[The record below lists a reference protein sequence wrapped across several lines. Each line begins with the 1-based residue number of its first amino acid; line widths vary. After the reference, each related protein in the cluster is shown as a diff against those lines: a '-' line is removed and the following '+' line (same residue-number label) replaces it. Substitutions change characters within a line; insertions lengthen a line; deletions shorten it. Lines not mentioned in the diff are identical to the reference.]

1 MSKGGQGAR
10 DLSADKARALA
21 LFPVSRETQDRLD
34 QFVETLLRWQD
45 RLNLI
50 ANSTI
55 GEIWTRHIADSLQLL
70 PLAPQARTWVD
81 LGSGGGFPGMVVA
94 CALAEEAGTRVHL
107 VESNG
112 KKAAFLREAVRAT
125 GTPVVVHAIRAEKFG
140 ESCAE
145 PVDAV
150 TARALAPLKT
160 LCDQAFPFIS
170 RGAIGLFPKGQ
181 DVDAELTEAA
191 KYWRLE
197 AFKSAQQDQ
206 SRRFDRPD
214 SRSRGS
220 IERQIR
226 LGADSGGL
234 RGHRSTNGKLPMTE
248 SATSNQPA
256 DTPVVAFDKPAVK
269 PGSARPRVLGIAN
282 QKGGVGKTTTAINLG
297 TALAAIGE
305 HVLIV
310 DLDPQGNASTGLG
323 IERKSRRT
331 STYDVLTGAAPMR
344 DAVLQT
350 AVPQLYIAPS
360 TLDLS
365 GLELEIGQQ
374 RDRAFRLRNALRQ
387 LNTGVR
393 PYDFTYVLVDCPP
406 SLNLLT
412 VNAMAAADSILVPL
426 QCEFFALEGLSQLL
440 KTVEQVKTTLNPTL
454 SIHGI
459 VLTMYDSRNNL
470 SNQVVADVR
479 QFMGNKV
486 YETIIPRNVRISEA
500 PSYGKP
506 VLVYDLKCVGSEA
519 YLRLATE
526 IIQREKALKA
536 G

>member
-1 MSKGGQGAR
+1 
-10 DLSADKARALA
+10 
-21 LFPVSRETQDRLD
+21 
-34 QFVETLLRWQD
+34 
-45 RLNLI
+45 
-50 ANSTI
+50 
-55 GEIWTRHIADSLQLL
+55 
-70 PLAPQARTWVD
+70 
-81 LGSGGGFPGMVVA
+81 
-94 CALAEEAGTRVHL
+94 
-107 VESNG
+107 
-112 KKAAFLREAVRAT
+112 
-125 GTPVVVHAIRAEKFG
+125 
-140 ESCAE
+140 
-145 PVDAV
+145 
-150 TARALAPLKT
+150 
-160 LCDQAFPFIS
+160 
-170 RGAIGLFPKGQ
+170 
-181 DVDAELTEAA
+181 
-191 KYWRLE
+191 
-197 AFKSAQQDQ
+197 
-206 SRRFDRPD
+206 
-214 SRSRGS
+214 
-220 IERQIR
+220 
-226 LGADSGGL
+226 
-234 RGHRSTNGKLPMTE
+234 MTE
-248 SATSNQPA
+248 SPVSNQPA
-256 DTPVVAFDKPAVK
+256 DTPVVAFGKPAVK
-269 PGSARPRVLGIAN
+269 TDSARPRVLGIAN

-331 STYDVLTGAAPMR
+331 STYDVLTGAAPVR

-387 LNTGVR
+387 LNTGAR
-393 PYDFTYVLVDCPP
+393 PFDFNYVLVDCPP

-440 KTVEQVKTTLNPTL
+440 RTVEQVKTTLNPTL

>member
-1 MSKGGQGAR
+1 
-10 DLSADKARALA
+10 
-21 LFPVSRETQDRLD
+21 
-34 QFVETLLRWQD
+34 
-45 RLNLI
+45 
-50 ANSTI
+50 
-55 GEIWTRHIADSLQLL
+55 
-70 PLAPQARTWVD
+70 
-81 LGSGGGFPGMVVA
+81 
-94 CALAEEAGTRVHL
+94 
-107 VESNG
+107 
-112 KKAAFLREAVRAT
+112 
-125 GTPVVVHAIRAEKFG
+125 
-140 ESCAE
+140 
-145 PVDAV
+145 
-150 TARALAPLKT
+150 
-160 LCDQAFPFIS
+160 
-170 RGAIGLFPKGQ
+170 
-181 DVDAELTEAA
+181 
-191 KYWRLE
+191 
-197 AFKSAQQDQ
+197 
-206 SRRFDRPD
+206 
-214 SRSRGS
+214 
-220 IERQIR
+220 
-226 LGADSGGL
+226 
-234 RGHRSTNGKLPMTE
+234 MTE
-248 SATSNQPA
+248 TPNSNQSA
-256 DTPVVAFDKPAVK
+256 DTPVVAFGKPATK
-269 PGSARPRVLGIAN
+269 PDSARPRVLGIAN

-305 HVLIV
+305 SVLIV

-350 AVPQLYIAPS
+350 AVPQLHIAPS

-387 LNTGVR
+387 LNTGPR

-440 KTVEQVKTTLNPTL
+440 KTVEQVKTTLNPAL

-486 YETIIPRNVRISEA
+486 YETMIPRNVRISEA